1 MMMSETP
8 TILVQFDAGS
18 GLQRVSRETLESDLA
33 EKSQHAIDSAMD
45 TIKAMAD
52 RVQAVMHHVTEPP
65 TQVEVTFGLTL
76 EAEAGALIAKA
87 KTGATIEVSMT
98 WEREH

>member
-1 MMMSETP
+1 MPGPACSAS
-8 TILVQFDAGS
+8 AGKP
-18 GLQRVSRETLESDLA
+18 LKAIWRK
-33 EKSQHAIDSAMD
+33 KSQHAIDSAMD